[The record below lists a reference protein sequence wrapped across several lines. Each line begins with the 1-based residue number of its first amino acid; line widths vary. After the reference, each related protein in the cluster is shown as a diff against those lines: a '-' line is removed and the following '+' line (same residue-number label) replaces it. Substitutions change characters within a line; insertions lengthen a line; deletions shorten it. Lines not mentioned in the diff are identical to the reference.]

1 MKDIV
6 SGQVIVIFLTQSSMM
21 PDVLHANVLFEFSQ
35 LYFVIGIIIPFTDKE
50 TQYLKFWEFR

>member
-50 TQYLKFWEFR
+50 TQYLKF